1 MDLLLK
7 TTIVLIIILLT
18 VLVVFPCKEYFQ
30 NASDILSSK
39 SSVLYSNNSLKT
51 DEDYLKTLNPI
62 SNDLLIM
69 YRCIEFKKGGIEHVI
84 ASLKTENRFF
94 ISNKYETTY
103 TDFSSI
109 EELIKTSVLKLYDDS
124 KQSFYG
130 PIYLLITQYPLY
142 NSVTFTEN
150 GCVTTNLSSPLE
162 NSFSPIV
169 QNVDEKCGDISQKQV
184 KCEFYI
190 LMPSHLSNNGNVG
203 ARNND
208 SWDTIAK
215 NMNSLLVSHSSI
227 INPRS
232 QDKQCFTKCGEIQ
245 VDGYM
250 CGARN
255 SVNDI
260 PYKSVV
266 YNTPTNNR
274 VEKTFS
280 DYANLYILN
289 TNGINNL
296 LGKTIETTRII
307 EEGLKTQAV
316 PLLVEIQELE
326 PTIPESTTND
336 NLNIIP
342 HIDRYDYEVT
352 QKALR
357 EEQERL
363 ERQRQLEFMSDI
375 QARCY
380 LMRYVDLRNAFGSD
394 IQRAKQHWIQYGIRE
409 NRVKECNEY
418 LLNLVN
424 GTTNGLTEDRS
435 APSAKHIMDV
445 YGTQENG
452 VYWINLPNVGTTQV
466 YCIMDPACAGG
477 GWMLA
482 MKATQGNTFHYESD
496 HWKQAT
502 TLNKNNPSRSNGD
515 AKYDIFNHY
524 KARDW
529 FAGFPDVPDE
539 TGDISR
545 NVYNGF
551 TWVEHNAVNSEKTL
565 LEVFQNNQRITKS
578 RNPTGLNK
586 FNKNVWSRQS
596 PFQFYGMNYQGG
608 HGFKSRWGF
617 GWNENGS
624 NNERSNDAGGGIGT
638 QHASAGDRF
647 HCCGHR
653 GLNRPMRM
661 EFYVR

>member
-1 MDLLLK
+1 MDLH
-7 TTIVLIIILLT
+7 IIIIILVIILVT
-18 VLVVFPCKEYFQ
+18 LVVFPCKEYFQ

-39 SSVLYSNNSLKT
+39 SSVLYSNNAITT

-69 YRCIEFKKGGIEHVI
+69 FRCVEFKKGGIEHVI
-84 ASLKTENRFF
+84 ASLKTENKFF
-94 ISNKYETTY
+94 VSNKYETTY

-109 EELIKTSVLKLYDDS
+109 EELIKTAILKLYDVS
-124 KQSFYG
+124 KQQFYG

-150 GCVTTNLSSPLE
+150 GCVRTNLSSPLE

-169 QNVDEKCGDISQKQV
+169 QNVDEKCGDISQKEV

-190 LMPSHLSNNGNVG
+190 LMPSHLPNNGNVG

-215 NMNSLLVSHSSI
+215 NMNSLLTGHTSI

-245 VDGYM
+245 VDGYV

-255 SVNDI
+255 SVNDM

-266 YNTPTNNR
+266 YNTPKNNR
-274 VEKTFS
+274 SQKTHS

-289 TNGINNL
+289 TNGLNNL
-296 LGKTIETTRII
+296 LGKTVETTRII
-307 EEGLKTQAV
+307 EEGVKTQAV
-316 PLLVEIQELE
+316 PLLIEQEEIENQEYQ
-326 PTIPESTTND
+326 STTND
-336 NLNIIP
+336 NLNTIP
-342 HIDRYDYEVT
+342 HIDRHAYDLE
-352 QKALR
+352 QQAIR

-363 ERQRQLEFMSDI
+363 ERRRQLESMSDI
-375 QARCY
+375 QAKCY

-394 IQRAKQHWIQYGIRE
+394 IQRAKQHWVSHGISE

-424 GTTNGLTEDRS
+424 GTTNGSTIERA

-452 VYWINLPNVGTTQV
+452 VYWINLPNVGATQV

-482 MKATQGNTFHYESD
+482 MKAKQGNTFHYESG
-496 HWKQAT
+496 HWKHAT
-502 TLNKNNPSRSNGD
+502 TLNKNNPSRSNDD
-515 AKYDIFNHY
+515 AKYDVFNHY

-529 FAGFPDVPDE
+529 FAGFPDVPQY
-539 TGDISR
+539 TGDVSR

-551 TWVEHNAVNSEKTL
+551 TWVENNAANGEKTL
-565 LEVFQNNQRITKS
+565 LEVFSGNQRITKS
-578 RNPTGLNK
+578 RSPGNLAK
-586 FNKNVWSRQS
+586 FNPRVWSYQS
-596 PFQFYGMNYQGG
+596 PFQFYGINYQGG

-617 GWNENGS
+617 GWNENGP
-624 NNERSNDAGGGIGT
+624 NDERSNDAGGGIGT

-647 HCCGHR
+647 HCCGRR